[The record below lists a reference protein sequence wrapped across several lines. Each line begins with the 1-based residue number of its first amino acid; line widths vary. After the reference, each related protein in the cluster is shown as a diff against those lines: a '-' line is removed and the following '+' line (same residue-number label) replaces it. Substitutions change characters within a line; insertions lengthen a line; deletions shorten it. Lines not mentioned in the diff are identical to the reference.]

1 MSAALDEIRP
11 NSLDAR
17 DVDYYRLL
25 SADVALHEGRI
36 DDANEIVAS
45 LSARA
50 PETLGAEY
58 GPLIA
63 RLCTARGDH
72 VCAANAWLTTSVG
85 NADRQTV
92 NDRAWEAMGRTS
104 RTEATR
110 LAQSG
115 DTRAAWQLREAIGTA
130 FSLDEQRQRFRNW
143 SSNWPGHAF
152 TALPPTPLAR
162 ALSTTWRPT
171 TIAVFAPLS
180 GNLAAAGHA
189 VRDGMMAALLA
200 DSSQEKPRL
209 VFYDS
214 AAEPIA
220 LLYDRAAGAG
230 ASVIVGPVEKASL
243 EELASLNPTIP
254 VVGLNLIDAA
264 VPGVL
269 QVGLAIEDEARTVAD
284 RLLASQYQSLL
295 VLHNGQDWSRRATGV
310 LLDTWPHPVEV
321 AELTEVKTIPQT
333 VGRAMLIEKSVAR
346 RDELATLLGE
356 ELQFVPRARADLDA
370 VVAFVSQAEAA
381 ALVPALKFHFADQ
394 LPVFASSQSIR
405 ATAGKLGA
413 FDGFSVTE
421 MPFTLH
427 PDAMS
432 RELIDAFRLGESRF
446 ASLYALGIDGYRI
459 ANQAVLFTGDEAPG
473 PALCGSTGTLIADRD
488 GRFARRL
495 DWGKVEKGRLVP
507 TAASAL

>member
-1 MSAALDEIRP
+1 VTLLTIVALAGCQSTSNTPPPDSGTQTSAPKRPVSTGSRAHLTSIAALGAEGRWAEMSAALDEIRP

-230 ASVIVGPVEKASL
+230 ASVIVGPVECGGPAW
-243 EELASLNPTIP
+243 
-254 VVGLNLIDAA
+254 
-264 VPGVL
+264 
-269 QVGLAIEDEARTVAD
+269 ARPP
-284 RLLASQYQSLL
+284 L
-295 VLHNGQDWSRRATGV
+295 RRAFRAA
-310 LLDTWPHPVEV
+310 PAP
-321 AELTEVKTIPQT
+321 PPR
-333 VGRAMLIEKSVAR
+333 GRR
-346 RDELATLLGE
+346 R
-356 ELQFVPRARADLDA
+356 
-370 VVAFVSQAEAA
+370 
-381 ALVPALKFHFADQ
+381 
-394 LPVFASSQSIR
+394 
-405 ATAGKLGA
+405 
-413 FDGFSVTE
+413 
-421 MPFTLH
+421 
-427 PDAMS
+427 
-432 RELIDAFRLGESRF
+432 
-446 ASLYALGIDGYRI
+446 
-459 ANQAVLFTGDEAPG
+459 
-473 PALCGSTGTLIADRD
+473 
-488 GRFARRL
+488 
-495 DWGKVEKGRLVP
+495 
-507 TAASAL
+507 